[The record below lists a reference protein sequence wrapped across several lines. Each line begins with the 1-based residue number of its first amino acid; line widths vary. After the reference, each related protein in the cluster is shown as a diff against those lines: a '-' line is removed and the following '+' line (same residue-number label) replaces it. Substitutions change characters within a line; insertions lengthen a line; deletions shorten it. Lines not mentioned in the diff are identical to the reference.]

1 MPPRPPGVVEP
12 PRFRIL
18 GPIQAGAGR
27 RVSRGRTLSLLA
39 LLLVHR
45 GATVHVDRALDALW
59 ERDRPRHGRKAVHVV
74 ASRLR
79 SALGAG
85 VLRSHGC
92 GYALE
97 MEPGELDADRFEGL
111 VRRGRAELAAGEP
124 RQAAATLGQALALWR
139 GPALA
144 DVAEAGFAQP
154 EIARLEDL
162 RLACVSDRID
172 ADLAC
177 GRHAEAVAELEALV
191 REHPLRERL
200 RGQQM
205 LALYRAGRQAEALD
219 AYRDAHEA
227 LLDGLGIEPS
237 PDLRALDSAIARH
250 EVPPPVAAH
259 EPLAADARRL
269 VTCLFAQRP
278 DELTGR
284 DPEWLRRVLQ
294 RYHHTAG
301 TLCAEHDGVVVESRG
316 DAVLAVFGAPQRA
329 YRAATALVASGARCG
344 IATGEVVSVGQHLVG
359 EPVSSAERLARS
371 AVHEEIR
378 LDERTSLMVRRA
390 A

>member
-1 MPPRPPGVVEP
+1 VVEP
-12 PRFRIL
+12 PPFRIL
-18 GPIQAGAGR
+18 GPIQVGDGL
-27 RVSRGRTLSLLA
+27 RVSRGRPLSLLA

-45 GATVHVDRALDALW
+45 GAIVHVDRALEALW
-59 ERDRPRHGRKAVHVV
+59 EHDHPRHGRKAVHVV

-79 SALGAG
+79 SALGEG

-97 MEPGELDADRFEGL
+97 IAPGGLDADRFEAL
-111 VRRGRAELAAGEP
+111 VRRGRAELAAGEA
-124 RQAAATLGQALALWR
+124 RQAAATLGEALALWR

-144 DVAEAGFAQP
+144 DVADAGFAQP

-162 RLACVSDRID
+162 RVACMSDRID

-177 GRHAEAVAELEALV
+177 GRHAEAVGELEALV

-205 LALYRAGRQAEALD
+205 LALYHAGRQADALA

-227 LLDGLGIEPS
+227 LVEGLGIEPS
-237 PDLRALDSAIARH
+237 PELRALESAIARD
-250 EVPPPVAAH
+250 ELPPP
-259 EPLAADARRL
+259 ADSRRL
-269 VTCLFAQRP
+269 VTCLFAHRA
-278 DELTGR
+278 DELVDR
-284 DPEWLRRVLQ
+284 DPEWLRQVLQ

-301 TLCAEHDGVVVESRG
+301 TLCAEHEGVVVESRNDG
-316 DAVLAVFGAPQRA
+316 VLAVFGTPQRA
-329 YRAATALVASGARCG
+329 YRAATAPVASGARCG
-344 IATGEVVSVGQHLVG
+344 IATGEVVALGQHYVG
-359 EPVSSAERLARS
+359 EPVSSAEQLGRAAGS
-371 AVHEEIR
+371 EEIR
-378 LDERTSLMVRRA
+378 LDERTRQMVRLA

>member
-1 MPPRPPGVVEP
+1 VADPPP
-12 PRFRIL
+12 FRIL
-18 GPIQAGAGR
+18 GPIQVGEGL
-27 RVSRGRTLSLLA
+27 RVSRGRPLSLLA

-45 GATVHVDRALDALW
+45 GAIVHVDRALDALW
-59 ERDRPRHGRKAVHVV
+59 EHDHPRHGRKAVHVV

-79 SALGAG
+79 SALGEG

-92 GYALE
+92 GYALDIA
-97 MEPGELDADRFEGL
+97 PGELDADRFEGL
-111 VRRGRAELAAGEP
+111 VRRGRAELAGGEA
-124 RQAAATLGQALALWR
+124 RQAAATLGEALALWR

-144 DVAEAGFAQP
+144 DVAGAGFAQP

-172 ADLAC
+172 AELAC
-177 GRHAEAVAELEALV
+177 GRHAEALGELEALV

-205 LALYRAGRQAEALD
+205 LALYRAGRQAEALA

-227 LLDGLGIEPS
+227 LVEGLGIEPS
-237 PDLRALDSAIARH
+237 PELRALESAIARD
-250 EVPPPVAAH
+250 ELPSP
-259 EPLAADARRL
+259 ADSRRL
-269 VTCLFAQRP
+269 VTCLFARRA
-278 DELTGR
+278 DELVAR

-301 TLCAEHDGVVVESRG
+301 TLCAEHEGVVVESRN
-316 DAVLAVFGAPQRA
+316 DAVLAVFGTPQRA
-329 YRAATALVASGARCG
+329 YRAAAALVASGARCG
-344 IATGEVVSVGQHLVG
+344 IATGEVVALGQHYVG
-359 EPVSSAERLARS
+359 EPVSSAEQLGRAAGS
-371 AVHEEIR
+371 EEIR
-378 LDERTSLMVRRA
+378 LDERTRQMVRLA

>member
-1 MPPRPPGVVEP
+1 VVEP

-18 GPIQAGAGR
+18 GPIQVGA
-27 RVSRGRTLSLLA
+27 RVSRGRPLALLA

-45 GATVHVDRALDALW
+45 GAIVPVDGALDALW

-97 MEPGELDADRFEGL
+97 MAPGELDADRFEGL
-111 VRRGRAELAAGEP
+111 VRQGRAELAAGEP
-124 RQAAATLGQALALWR
+124 RQAAATLREALALWR
-139 GPALA
+139 GPVLA
-144 DVAEAGFAQP
+144 DVADAAFAQP
-154 EIARLEDL
+154 EIARLQDL
-162 RLACVSDRID
+162 RLACTSDRID

-177 GRHAEAVAELEALV
+177 GRHAEAVDELEALV

-205 LALYRAGRQAEALD
+205 LALYRAGRQAEALE

-250 EVPPPVAAH
+250 EVSPPVAAH
-259 EPLAADARRL
+259 RPLDAVSRRL
-269 VTCLFAQRP
+269 VTCLFAQRA
-278 DELTGR
+278 DELIAR

-294 RYHHTAG
+294 RYQHTAG
-301 TLCAEHDGVVVESRG
+301 TLCAEHDGVVVESRT
-316 DAVLAVFGAPQRA
+316 DAVLAVFGGPQRA

-344 IATGEVVSVGQHLVG
+344 IATGEVVSVGRHLVG
-359 EPVSSAERLARS
+359 EPVSGAERLAR
-371 AVHEEIR
+371 AAGIEEIR
-378 LDERTSLMVRRA
+378 LDERTSLTVTRT
-390 A
+390 